1 MQLDHLHAPIFVF
14 ESGFHRGERRE
25 KDKYAICLYDPA
37 REKAVRE
44 NPQIFPNCK
53 LENIL
58 SAEYA
63 QSKAEGIQ
71 NRFYCPIPASCSYS
85 CAAPPPGYFTL
96 TKALFRMHTPSEY
109 TVSRNF

>member
-1 MQLDHLHAPIFVF
+1 MPSAFTTPPVKRQFGKIRRFSRTANYKIF
-14 ESGFHRGERRE
+14 
-25 KDKYAICLYDPA
+25 
-37 REKAVRE
+37 
-44 NPQIFPNCK
+44 FPLNMPRA
-53 LENIL
+53 L
-58 SAEYA
+58 
-63 QSKAEGIQ
+63 AEGIQ